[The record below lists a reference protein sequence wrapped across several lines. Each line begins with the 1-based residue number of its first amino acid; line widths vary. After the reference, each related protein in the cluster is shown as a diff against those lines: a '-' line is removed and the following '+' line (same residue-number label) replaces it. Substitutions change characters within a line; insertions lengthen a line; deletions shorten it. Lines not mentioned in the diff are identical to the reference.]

1 MKFQISRTRTVDWF
15 WWWTMQSTRSTA
27 AGRLWASEVRWGSAL
42 TPRWGPEE
50 EGWMSGPQK
59 VVLVTQTQGLGARRH
74 RDGPCTPVNAAGE
87 GEGRDDA
94 AGDCGGRRSS
104 FRQPAKTLPKPPCP
118 SCCSSSYRASKSAE
132 TTQTVVR
139 RVLQEE
145 EIRGE
150 LWSERSTPPDE
161 LSPLSAPSVSRD
173 PAGDPAPPPGSTRAS
188 EGSSGPPTASTWGGC
203 CPVVVLHLLEG
214 LGPSSGSSLLLCPHT
229 SPPHTEHTSS
239 LRAGLSLP

>member
-1 MKFQISRTRTVDWF
+1 MDPALRLMLQEKERAVRTLQETV
-15 WWWTMQSTRSTA
+15 
-27 AGRLWASEVRWGSAL
+27 E
-42 TPRWGPEE
+42 
-50 EGWMSGPQK
+50 
-59 VVLVTQTQGLGARRH
+59 
-74 RDGPCTPVNAAGE
+74 
-87 GEGRDDA
+87 
-94 AGDCGGRRSS
+94 
-104 FRQPAKTLPKPPCP
+104 
-118 SCCSSSYRASKSAE
+118 
-132 TTQTVVR
+132 VVR

-173 PAGDPAPPPGSTRAS
+173 PAGDPGPPPPPGSTRAS

-214 LGPSSGSSLLLCPHT
+214 LGPSSGSSLLLCPLT